1 MSNVIMNEVKPVEL
15 KPVKLVCEDEDS
27 HECSGVVEKYSI
39 IGKSGIYF
47 GIEALC
53 KNSVKEYLYMDFTL
67 TPIEAPE
74 EKEDLYANMKEK
86 AWRHPD
92 RELTDVEISN
102 DVMIERDILK
112 VPKSWAELC
121 REIPSAYSAPDDV
134 QILARAWDRTK
145 LVPPIVGFDPYLPRS
160 E

>member
-1 MSNVIMNEVKPVEL
+1 MSNVINNVITNEV

-74 EKEDLYANMKEK
+74 PESTKEYATLDECEV
-86 AWRHPD
+86 P
-92 RELTDVEISN
+92 LSN
-102 DVMIERDILK
+102 
-112 VPKSWAELC
+112 C
-121 REIPSAYSAPDDV
+121 
-134 QILARAWDRTK
+134 
-145 LVPPIVGFDPYLPRS
+145 
-160 E
+160 